1 MKIINM
7 RKYDSDSNLKAFF
20 NVETNEGM
28 VVKGFKIVSGQNGLF
43 VSNPSEYSKK
53 DDKYYDRVYIPREL
67 KDELEKDAIKE
78 YGIDESKP
86 DDDLPF

>member
-1 MKIINM
+1 MNL
-7 RKYDSDSNLKAFF
+7 RKYVGDSNLKAFF
-20 NVETNEGM
+20 DIETDEGI
-28 VVKGFKIVSGQNGLF
+28 VVKGFKIVKGQNGLF

-86 DDDLPF
+86 DDNLPF

>member
-7 RKYDSDSNLKAFF
+7 RKYDGESNLKAFF

-28 VVKGFKIVSGQNGLF
+28 VVKGFKIVSGQNGFF

-86 DDDLPF
+86 DDNLPF